1 MIRFNLKRKIK
12 KANNGITL
20 IALVI
25 TIIVLLILAGV
36 TIATLTGDNGT
47 LTKSN
52 DAKEQTTIAEEEEA
66 ISLAYMACK
75 ANDYTK
81 NVKSDEMQKELEK
94 NQYEVQVTSSGD
106 DLIVL
111 FKNTK
116 HRYKVN
122 QKGEINQITDL
133 NPEEKSKIIDMLDI
147 NIASTAGGDVV
158 YIDTNID
165 TGEYSILNT
174 ENRNIIT
181 ENGVKKAIEGYCFID
196 NEGKLYTWGEN
207 DDGVLGDGST
217 ERYRYIPVCISDLD
231 NDLKGKNIVNIYK
244 YNGIIIA
251 KDDKGKLYTWGE
263 NDGGVLGDGITEVSY
278 DKYRNVPVCISDLD
292 NDLKGKNIV
301 DVYIDGYTVIA
312 KDNEGKLY
320 TWGNNED
327 GVLGDGIT
335 EVDYDK
341 YRNVPVCISDLDND
355 LKGKSI
361 VDIYM
366 CYDRVIAKDSEG
378 KLYTWGNNE
387 YGVLGDGT
395 TEVGYDKYRNVPV
408 CISNLDNDLKNK
420 NIVDVYNNE
429 DSYTIIAKDSEGKLY
444 TWGKNNN
451 GQLGDGS
458 TERYRYI
465 PVCISDLDNDL
476 KGKNIVEVYNDY
488 STVIVKD
495 SEGKLYTWGKNEYGE
510 LGDGTTEVGFDKYR
524 NVPVCISDLNN
535 DLKDKDIVE
544 IYKYG
549 STLIAKDSEGKLY
562 TWGSNEYG
570 ILGEE
575 ITEEYINVPICISN
589 LDNDLKGKNIVGVYS
604 EIVMDSEGK
613 IYTLGRMYNGE
624 IEKPTCISDDK
635 NSVFFNKR
643 ISRVKRIII
652 SNITIV
658 ICFSDDGEII
668 YQYIV
673 NPT

>member
-1 MIRFNLKRKIK
+1 
-12 KANNGITL
+12 
-20 IALVI
+20 
-25 TIIVLLILAGV
+25 
-36 TIATLTGDNGT
+36 
-47 LTKSN
+47 
-52 DAKEQTTIAEEEEA
+52 
-66 ISLAYMACK
+66 
-75 ANDYTK
+75 
-81 NVKSDEMQKELEK
+81 
-94 NQYEVQVTSSGD
+94 
-106 DLIVL
+106 
-111 FKNTK
+111 
-116 HRYKVN
+116 
-122 QKGEINQITDL
+122 
-133 NPEEKSKIIDMLDI
+133 
-147 NIASTAGGDVV
+147 
-158 YIDTNID
+158 
-165 TGEYSILNT
+165 
-174 ENRNIIT
+174 
-181 ENGVKKAIEGYCFID
+181 
-196 NEGKLYTWGEN
+196 
-207 DDGVLGDGST
+207 
-217 ERYRYIPVCISDLD
+217 
-231 NDLKGKNIVNIYK
+231 
-244 YNGIIIA
+244 
-251 KDDKGKLYTWGE
+251 
-263 NDGGVLGDGITEVSY
+263 
-278 DKYRNVPVCISDLD
+278 
-292 NDLKGKNIV
+292 
-301 DVYIDGYTVIA
+301 
-312 KDNEGKLY
+312 
-320 TWGNNED
+320 
-327 GVLGDGIT
+327 
-335 EVDYDK
+335 
-341 YRNVPVCISDLDND
+341 
-355 LKGKSI
+355 
-361 VDIYM
+361 M

-643 ISRVKRIII
+643 INRVKRIII

>member
-231 NDLKGKNIVNIYK
+231 NDLKGKNIV
-244 YNGIIIA
+244 
-251 KDDKGKLYTWGE
+251 
-263 NDGGVLGDGITEVSY
+263 
-278 DKYRNVPVCISDLD
+278 
-292 NDLKGKNIV
+292 
-301 DVYIDGYTVIA
+301 
-312 KDNEGKLY
+312 
-320 TWGNNED
+320 
-327 GVLGDGIT
+327 
-335 EVDYDK
+335 
-341 YRNVPVCISDLDND
+341 
-355 LKGKSI
+355 
-361 VDIYM
+361 
-366 CYDRVIAKDSEG
+366 
-378 KLYTWGNNE
+378 
-387 YGVLGDGT
+387 
-395 TEVGYDKYRNVPV
+395 
-408 CISNLDNDLKNK
+408 
-420 NIVDVYNNE
+420 
-429 DSYTIIAKDSEGKLY
+429 
-444 TWGKNNN
+444 
-451 GQLGDGS
+451 
-458 TERYRYI
+458 
-465 PVCISDLDNDL
+465 
-476 KGKNIVEVYNDY
+476 EVYNDY